1 MGRARVRTPRRRSR
15 GLESGMSCL
24 GGAKDKKASERWV
37 GSRDRIHHS
46 AVMTKDIDAAVSWY
60 TAQFNCGVCY
70 QDDIRAMLDFA
81 NVKMALVK
89 AEQHPH
95 RTAILR
101 AWWQGVQEGT

>member
-1 MGRARVRTPRRRSR
+1 M
-15 GLESGMSCL
+15 
-24 GGAKDKKASERWV
+24 
-37 GSRDRIHHS
+37 
-46 AVMTKDIDAAVSWY
+46 AVTVKDIDAAVSWY

-89 AEQHPH
+89 AEQQPH

-101 AWWQGVQEGT
+101 AWWQGVQGGT

>member
-1 MGRARVRTPRRRSR
+1 
-15 GLESGMSCL
+15 MSCL
-24 GGAKDKKASERWV
+24 GGAKDKKASERLV
-37 GSRDRIHHS
+37 GSRDRIHHI
-46 AVMTKDIDAAVSWY
+46 AVMAKDIDAAVSWY